1 MQFFAI
7 SLDVDWIALSFVR
20 FAQDLIDLKK
30 IIDEHSEHKI
40 PIIAKIEKPEAV
52 ENIDKIVA
60 YCDGLMVARGDLGVE
75 VPAQEVPLIQ
85 KQLVLRAKKARIPV
99 IIATQ
104 MMETMITSL
113 TPTRAEVNDVANS
126 VMDGADAVMLSGRN
140 FCRKLSS
147 TDHDSEVSCNGIL
160 FFGTQ
165 DLPIITIPKDQERKF
180 NTLYEV
186 FEDEFKT
193 PDKIQGDMLQ
203 MLLKRLII
211 ICTRLAKEQLIVKK
225 LDNEQIDVVRK
236 FNVLVDTHYKS
247 KRKVSDYADL
257 LFKSPKT
264 LSNLFALYNQK
275 SPQQIILERLALEA
289 KRLIRFSNKQN
300 QEIAYE
306 LGFNDPAHFSRFFKK
321 MTNYSPTQYREIGPI
336 SA

>member
-1 MQFFAI
+1 MLEVDEMTI
-7 SLDVDWIALSFVR
+7 SLLPNQLLTTTYLQHISF
-20 FAQDLIDLKK
+20 
-30 IIDEHSEHKI
+30 
-40 PIIAKIEKPEAV
+40 EKTNFPLTAFLFNREF
-52 ENIDKIVA
+52 
-60 YCDGLMVARGDLGVE
+60 YC
-75 VPAQEVPLIQ
+75 I
-85 KQLVLRAKKARIPV
+85 
-99 IIATQ
+99 
-104 MMETMITSL
+104 S
-113 TPTRAEVNDVANS
+113 
-126 VMDGADAVMLSGRN
+126 
-140 FCRKLSS
+140 
-147 TDHDSEVSCNGIL
+147 DHDSEVSCNGIL

>member
-1 MQFFAI
+1 MKFEFHDIKIGSLFAFTDDIRKNEKQFSVNSGNI
-7 SLDVDWIALSFVR
+7 TVLWNRNETDVVLE
-20 FAQDLIDLKK
+20 
-30 IIDEHSEHKI
+30 IDELTI
-40 PIIAKIEKPEAV
+40 RLLP
-52 ENIDKIVA
+52 N
-60 YCDGLMVARGDLGVE
+60 
-75 VPAQEVPLIQ
+75 
-85 KQLVLRAKKARIPV
+85 QLVTTTYLQHISFEK
-99 IIATQ
+99 
-104 MMETMITSL
+104 TSSPL
-113 TPTRAEVNDVANS
+113 TAFLFNREFYCI
-126 VMDGADAVMLSGRN
+126 L
-140 FCRKLSS
+140 
-147 TDHDSEVSCNGIL
+147 DHDSEVSCNGIL

-165 DLPIITIPKDQERKF
+165 DLPIITIPKDQKRKF
-180 NTLYEV
+180 KALYEV

-225 LDNEQIDVVRK
+225 LDNEQIDVIRK
-236 FNVLVDTHYKS
+236 FNVLVDTHYKT

-321 MTNYSPTQYREIGPI
+321 MTNYSPTQYRERGPI
-336 SA
+336 SV

>member
-1 MQFFAI
+1 MKFEFHDTKIGSSFAFTDDI
-7 SLDVDWIALSFVR
+7 
-20 FAQDLIDLKK
+20 KK
-30 IIDEHSEHKI
+30 
-40 PIIAKIEKPEAV
+40 
-52 ENIDKIVA
+52 N
-60 YCDGLMVARGDLGVE
+60 
-75 VPAQEVPLIQ
+75 Q
-85 KQLVLRAKKARIPV
+85 KQFSVNSGNITVLWNRNASAIELEVDELTIRLMPNQLM
-99 IIATQ
+99 TTTYLQ
-104 MMETMITSL
+104 HTSFDKSLLPL
-113 TPTRAEVNDVANS
+113 TAFLFNREFYCIS
-126 VMDGADAVMLSGRN
+126 
-140 FCRKLSS
+140 
-147 TDHDSEVSCNGIL
+147 DHDSEVSCNGIL

-165 DLPIITIPKDQERKF
+165 DLPIISIPKDQERKF

-186 FEDEFKT
+186 FEDEFAT

-225 LDNEQIDVVRK
+225 LDNDQIDVVRK
-236 FNVLVDTHYKS
+236 FNVLVDIHYKT
-247 KRKVSDYADL
+247 KRKVSDYADM

-289 KRLIRFSNKQN
+289 KRLIRFTNKQN

-321 MTNYSPTQYREIGPI
+321 MTHHSPTQYREKGPI

>member
-1 MQFFAI
+1 MKFEFHDIKIGSLFAFTDDIRKNEKQFSVNSGNI
-7 SLDVDWIALSFVR
+7 TVLWNRNETDVVLE
-20 FAQDLIDLKK
+20 
-30 IIDEHSEHKI
+30 IDELTI
-40 PIIAKIEKPEAV
+40 RLLP
-52 ENIDKIVA
+52 N
-60 YCDGLMVARGDLGVE
+60 
-75 VPAQEVPLIQ
+75 
-85 KQLVLRAKKARIPV
+85 QLVTTTYLQHISFEK
-99 IIATQ
+99 
-104 MMETMITSL
+104 TSSPL
-113 TPTRAEVNDVANS
+113 TAFLFNREFYCI
-126 VMDGADAVMLSGRN
+126 L
-140 FCRKLSS
+140 
-147 TDHDSEVSCNGIL
+147 DHDSEVSCNGIL

-165 DLPIITIPKDQERKF
+165 DLPIITIPKDQKRKF
-180 NTLYEV
+180 KALYEV

-225 LDNEQIDVVRK
+225 LNNEQIDVIRK
-236 FNVLVDTHYKS
+236 FNVLVDTHYKT

-321 MTNYSPTQYREIGPI
+321 MTNYSPTQYRERGPI
-336 SA
+336 SV

>member
-1 MQFFAI
+1 MKFEFHDNKI
-7 SLDVDWIALSFVR
+7 GSLFGFTDDIKKNENLFSNKSGNINILWNRNSE
-20 FAQDLIDLKK
+20 DID
-30 IIDEHSEHKI
+30 
-40 PIIAKIEKPEAV
+40 IE
-52 ENIDKIVA
+52 I
-60 YCDGLMVARGDLGVE
+60 DGLSMALL
-75 VPAQEVPLIQ
+75 PN
-85 KQLVLRAKKARIPV
+85 QLVTTTYLQHVTYRS
-99 IIATQ
+99 TQ
-104 MMETMITSL
+104 LPL
-113 TPTRAEVNDVANS
+113 TAFLFNREFYCIN
-126 VMDGADAVMLSGRN
+126 
-140 FCRKLSS
+140 
-147 TDHDSEVSCNGIL
+147 DHDSEVSCNGIL

-165 DLPIITIPKDQERKF
+165 DLPIITIPQEQERKF

-186 FEDEFKT
+186 FEDEFST

-211 ICTRLAKEQLIVKK
+211 ICTRLAKEQHIVKE

-236 FNVLVDTHYKS
+236 FNVLVDTHYKT
-247 KRKVSDYADL
+247 KRKVSDYAEL

-264 LSNLFALYNQK
+264 LSNLFAIYNQR

-289 KRLIRFSNKQN
+289 KRLMTFSEKQN

-321 MTNYSPTQYREIGPI
+321 MTGHSPSQYRELERI

>member
-1 MQFFAI
+1 MKFEFH
-7 SLDVDWIALSFVR
+7 D
-20 FAQDLIDLKK
+20 
-30 IIDEHSEHKI
+30 HKI
-40 PIIAKIEKPEAV
+40 GSLFAFTNDIKKNENSFSNNAGNIAILWNRNDTPIAIEV
-52 ENIDKIVA
+52 
-60 YCDGLMVARGDLGVE
+60 DGLNIQLLPNQLMTTTYLQHISYDGTD
-75 VPAQEVPLIQ
+75 QPLTAFLFNREFYCI
-85 KQLVLRAKKARIPV
+85 
-99 IIATQ
+99 
-104 MMETMITSL
+104 S
-113 TPTRAEVNDVANS
+113 
-126 VMDGADAVMLSGRN
+126 
-140 FCRKLSS
+140 
-147 TDHDSEVSCNGIL
+147 DHDSEVSCNGIL

-165 DLPIITIPKDQERKF
+165 DLPIVTIPDEQKRKF
-180 NTLYEV
+180 ETLYEV
-186 FEDEFKT
+186 FVDEFAT

-225 LDNEQIDVVRK
+225 LDNEQIDVIRK
-236 FNVLVDTHYKS
+236 FNVLVDTHYRT

-264 LSNLFALYNQK
+264 LSNLFGIYNQK

-289 KRLIRFSNKQN
+289 KRLIRFTDKQN

-321 MTNYSPTQYREIGPI
+321 MTDQSPSKYRESKVI